1 MRMIESQS
9 SASSQARAPGTKG
22 ARPGAGLSFDLQ
34 AFLSAASRGEKVD
47 ESKRLAVQFLE
58 KEIKTYIAL
67 ALFLSKEGIKE
78 HVQVGDKKVVIS
90 STYYKERMREAR
102 KLVNELR
109 KPS

>member
-1 MRMIESQS
+1 LNPFYPRH
-9 SASSQARAPGTKG
+9 RTRK
-22 ARPGAGLSFDLQ
+22 RPGATEVRREAGPPLLSGFVIGGNL
-34 AFLSAASRGEKVD
+34 RWKMD

-78 HVQVGDKKVVIS
+78 RVQVGNKKVVIS

-109 KPS
+109 KPT